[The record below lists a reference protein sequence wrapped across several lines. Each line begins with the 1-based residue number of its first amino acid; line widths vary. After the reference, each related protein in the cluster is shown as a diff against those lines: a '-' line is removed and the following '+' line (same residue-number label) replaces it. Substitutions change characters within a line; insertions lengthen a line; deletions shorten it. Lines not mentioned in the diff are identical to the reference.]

1 MKKEKRLLPL
11 AAILITLGI
20 AYIFRIMGLMNIDI
34 TIIGFIR
41 STMHIIIFF
50 VWCVSLQRRII
61 QQQTKKYLMY
71 ISSLMIFWVILKTLK
86 YFIITDIA
94 INRYIWYMYY
104 APLLFIPLFGLFIA
118 FSVGKPVEF
127 RLPERNY
134 LFYIPTVLFFVLVMT
149 NDLHQLIFRFPETAV
164 VMSDENYTYGLF
176 YWLMMGWEIFC
187 TLIMLVTLF
196 IKCRIPGKTKFFILP
211 LIPIGAMLMYHILYV
226 LEVPLLRFIAGDM
239 SITCSLLY
247 IAILESFIKCRL
259 IPTNSQYDKMFGAL
273 VNISSQIVDENYA
286 VRYSSDNAESVPEEQ
301 MRRAETEPVMLSE
314 GRQLHNMSITGGHV
328 IWTEDISELLL
339 LRSGLEELQEELKD
353 RNSLLKLEYEH
364 EKERQIIEEQNRM
377 YDILEKATQKQT
389 DRISILVKKY
399 ESTVKDTYSANI
411 ILAEIAVMSSFVKRR
426 KHLAL
431 SEYSACQI
439 PEEELICA
447 FRESVNALKLMNVMS
462 NMFIDTERKYLP
474 GKTATLAYDFFEDSI
489 ELAMDSLRAVMVSI
503 GVINDKLRIRVT
515 VDCDGDMN
523 ALKKSYPGVQITYE
537 DEWTLILQL
546 EGDGAI

>member
-34 TIIGFIR
+34 PITLFIR
-41 STMHIIIFF
+41 SAIHIILFSA
-50 VWCVSLQRRII
+50 WCISLQRRII
-61 QQQTKKYLMY
+61 QQQTKKYLIY
-71 ISSLMIFWVILKTLK
+71 ISCLMIFWVILKTLK
-86 YFIITDIA
+86 YFIITDAVIE
-94 INRYIWYMYY
+94 RYIWYMYY

-118 FSVGKPVEF
+118 FSVGKPVGY
-127 RLPERNY
+127 RLPERTY

-149 NDLHQLIFRFPETAV
+149 NDLHQLIFRFPENAA
-164 VMSDENYTYGLF
+164 VMSDASYTYGLF

-187 TLIMLVTLF
+187 TIIILVILF

-211 LIPIGAMLMYHILYV
+211 LIPIGLTFIYQLLYV
-226 LEVPLLRFIAGDM
+226 LGIPVLRLIAGDM

-259 IPTNSQYDKMFGAL
+259 IPTNSQYDELFGAL
-273 VNISSQIVDENYA
+273 VNISVKIVDENYK
-286 VRYSSDNAESVPEEQ
+286 VCYSSDNSDPVPEEQ

-314 GRQLHNMSITGGHV
+314 GRQLHNMSITGGHA
-328 IWTEDISELLL
+328 IWTEDVSELLL

-353 RNSLLKLEYEH
+353 RNSLLKLKYEH

-389 DRISILVKKY
+389 DRISILVNKY

-474 GKTATLAYDFFEDSI
+474 GKTATMAYDFFEDSV
-489 ELAMDSLRAVMVSI
+489 ELALYNLRSVMVSI
-503 GVINDKLRIRVT
+503 GVINNKLRIRVT
-515 VDCDGDMN
+515 ADCDSNMN
-523 ALKKSYPGVQITYE
+523 TLKESYPDAQITYE
-537 DEWTLILQL
+537 DEWTLVLQL
-546 EGDGAI
+546 EGDGEI